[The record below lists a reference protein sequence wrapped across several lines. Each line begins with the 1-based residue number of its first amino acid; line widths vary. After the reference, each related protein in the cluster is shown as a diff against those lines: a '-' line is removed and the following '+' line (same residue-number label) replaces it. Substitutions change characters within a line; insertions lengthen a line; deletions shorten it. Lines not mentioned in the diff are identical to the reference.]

1 MYSLISITES
11 APGQS
16 RAELQVNVKLYVR
29 SCNLADKK
37 ANLAGTYRIGY
48 LGDYKP
54 LIGSITPFSGTSS
67 SFTVV

>member
-1 MYSLISITES
+1 MHSPMSITNT

-16 RAELQVNVKLYVR
+16 RVELQVNVKWYVHGY
-29 SCNLADKK
+29 NLADEK
-37 ANLAGTYRIGY
+37 ANLAGTYRISY